1 MEVYRFR
8 FMKREWYAYTTLK
21 DAEEAQRWLLKY
33 GYHPS
38 MIGPI
43 EKSGEQDFN
52 LKMSAAEVKRGWVV

>member
-8 FMKREWYAYTTLK
+8 FMKKKWYAYTSSK
-21 DAEEAQRWLLKY
+21 DAEQARQYLLNY

-43 EKSGEQDFN
+43 EKSGEQDFE